1 MLRAGGRF
9 AQREARNR
17 RQGRAFEPGLSQ
29 DFRRELKPGAVP
41 LIGYVIKA
49 RSAPLEDLPDLFG
62 RVHGVG
68 GRANLIVND
77 SQILTLPRAPE
88 DGANEVRSEGTKQP
102 RYPHNPGVLEH
113 PDVVFPL
120 KLALAIRVDWVRAIG
135 LNVGRVFLTV
145 EYVVRAH
152 VEHTSADLAA
162 GQRDV
167 TCSLPIH
174 LRSKLGLLFAIV
186 NRSKGC
192 GMNDYVRAPA
202 GDSLGDGAGI
212 GDVCVASAER
222 QHFMARREVRRQVL
236 AEHSFAAGNQDPQ
249 SV

>member
-1 MLRAGGRF
+1 VRAS
-9 AQREARNR
+9 
-17 RQGRAFEPGLSQ
+17 EPGLSQ

-41 LIGYVIKA
+41 LVGYVIRA
-49 RSAPLEDLPDLFG
+49 QSAPLEDLPDLFG
-62 RVHGVG
+62 RVHSVG

-77 SQILTLPRAPE
+77 AQILTLPRAPE
-88 DGANEVRSEGTKQP
+88 DGANEVLSEGPEQP

-113 PDVVFPL
+113 PDVVFPFE
-120 KLALAIRVDWVRAIG
+120 LAPAIRVDRVRAIG
-135 LNVGRVFLTV
+135 LNVGRVFLAV
-145 EYVVRAH
+145 EHVVGTD

-167 TCSLPIH
+167 TCSLPVH

-186 NRSKGC
+186 NRSEGC
-192 GMNDYVRAPA
+192 GMNDDVRAPA
-202 GDSLGDGAGI
+202 GDGPGDGAGI

-222 QHFMARREVRRQVL
+222 QHFMARREVRCQVL
-236 AEHSFAAGNQDPQ
+236 AEHSFAAGDQDPQ